1 MNKEIILYGDIK
13 IEICKFHYSRYAIK
27 VNNLGVDKVIISK
40 RVSFCKKGFKYFIG
54 CKDFI
59 GYKDDK
65 KVKPLCIMFPKMS
78 GYVKRF
84 DETKLFFDKN
94 WWIVTKI

>member
-1 MNKEIILYGDIK
+1 MNKEIILFGDIK
-13 IEICKFHYSRYAIK
+13 IEICKFHYSKYAIK
-27 VNNLGVDKVIISK
+27 VNNLGVNKVIISK
-40 RVSFCKKGFKYFIG
+40 RVSFCKKGFKY
-54 CKDFI
+54 FI

-78 GYVKRF
+78 GYVKCF